1 MASEIKKQSFESRI
15 ADLEAIVNHLQ
26 GGQLTLDDS
35 IKEFKQGMELAQ
47 ALQKELDQAQTT
59 LAQLVDENG
68 SLQPAEEI
76 GDDLSNNGVQNQGYH
91 SEFSVNQKED

>member
-47 ALQKELDQAQTT
+47 ALIKHKRLWH
-59 LAQLVDENG
+59 N
-68 SLQPAEEI
+68 
-76 GDDLSNNGVQNQGYH
+76 
-91 SEFSVNQKED
+91 

>member
-35 IKEFKQGMELAQ
+35 IKEFKQGMELAP

-91 SEFSVNQKED
+91 SEFSANQKED

>member
-47 ALQKELDQAQTT
+47 TLQKELDQAQAT

-68 SLQPAEEI
+68 NLQPAEEV

-91 SEFSVNQKED
+91 SEFTKNEEN

>member
-47 ALQKELDQAQTT
+47 TLQKELDQAQAT

-68 SLQPAEEI
+68 NFQPAEEV

-91 SEFSVNQKED
+91 SEFTKNEEN